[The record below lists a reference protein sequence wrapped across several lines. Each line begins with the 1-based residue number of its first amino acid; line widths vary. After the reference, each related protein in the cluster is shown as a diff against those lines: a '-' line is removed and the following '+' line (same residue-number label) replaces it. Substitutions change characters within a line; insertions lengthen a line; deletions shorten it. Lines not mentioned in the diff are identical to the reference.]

1 MYKCA
6 FRCFIF
12 LPLALDVNFLFVIY
26 VLQREFEMSTLKQ

>member
-6 FRCFIF
+6 FRCS
-12 LPLALDVNFLFVIY
+12 ALDVSFLFVIY